1 MRVASPSREPPVRRG
16 ALVAVVLWLLAI
28 AAIVVWNEIER
39 DPCAMQPGMVDPPGP
54 ECSP

>member
-1 MRVASPSREPPVRRG
+1 MRRG

-54 ECSP
+54 ECSL